1 MSGNLL
7 FTKTSGYFYNLVYDF
22 QPLLASGEVIKQ
34 VSVFVNDEPIT
45 TPYDIRFSGYINNSG
60 TDNSIFAI
68 DCALFDYD
76 TITIKVNSGVL
87 NSGYAVK
94 VDTLTNRRNAISRTI
109 DVFVDDISYPNSKDE
124 FNYRF
129 LPDGYNIYILPAL
142 EYMDKPGLDYNTEY
156 TVYVNKDITSIH
168 GLQMIQD
175 YSFWFTS
182 QYCPMFTTA
191 HRMIMMLG
199 IEGEKFLED
208 TINRYILRTSMEA
221 IDFMNMSPDCNSGY
235 HLAYDYYGCGP
246 DGIPPNLRRY
256 VECKVAYDL
265 FNLLN
270 RMRII
275 NGTAGG
281 QTKTLGDMT
290 IKYGSTLNAY
300 NKNAQ
305 PNPLQDYYN
314 CFMRLMGILSNSP
327 TLCGTGAGINNGVR
341 GLYDVSKGFEH
352 PTFDVEHNRIQKPKP
367 PADGPWFN
375 STNYRYPMS
384 YTPPKPSRR
393 DIF

>member
-1 MSGNLL
+1 MSGNLI
-7 FTKTSGYFYNLVYDF
+7 FTKTPEYFYSLVYDF
-22 QPLLASGEVIKQ
+22 TPNLLSGEVIKN
-34 VSVFVNDEPIT
+34 VAVYVNNTQISGSYNQRYGEYI
-45 TPYDIRFSGYINNSG
+45 SGYIG
-60 TDNSIFAI
+60 YDSIFAV
-68 DCALFDYD
+68 DCVLINNN
-76 TITIKVNSGVL
+76 TITIKINSGVL
-87 NSGYAVK
+87 TSGYAVE
-94 VDTLTNRRNAISRTI
+94 VETETNRRNVINKII
-109 DVFVDDISYPNSKDE
+109 DVFVDDISTPNSTEE

-129 LPDGYNIYILPAL
+129 LPDGYNIYILPAM
-142 EYMDKPGLDYNTEY
+142 EDMSKPGFNYNTQY
-156 TVYVNKDITSIH
+156 DVTVSQDITSVN
-168 GLQMIQD
+168 GLQLLED
-175 YSFWFTS
+175 YKFWFTS
-182 QYCPMFTTA
+182 QFCPMFTTA
-191 HRMIMMLG
+191 QRMIMMLG
-199 IEGEKFLED
+199 IEGEKFTTD

-221 IDFMNMSPDCNSGY
+221 IDFMNMSPNCGGGLN
-235 HLAYDYYGCGP
+235 LPYDYYGCTP
-246 DGIPPNLRRY
+246 DNVPPNIRRY

-270 RMRII
+270 RLRLI

-314 CFMRLMGILSNSP
+314 CFMSLMNILSNSP
-327 TLCGTGAGINNGVR
+327 TTCGTGAGINVGTR
-341 GLYDVSKGFEH
+341 GLFDVSKGYEH

-367 PADGPWFN
+367 PADGPWYN